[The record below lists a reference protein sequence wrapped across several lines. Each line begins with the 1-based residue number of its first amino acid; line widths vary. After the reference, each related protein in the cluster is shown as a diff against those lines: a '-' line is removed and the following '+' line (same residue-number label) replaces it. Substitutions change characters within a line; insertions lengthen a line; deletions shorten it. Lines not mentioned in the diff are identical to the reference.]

1 MKLRKNNKVKEKSTK
16 NSGDENRKVNKEQK
30 SLKNLLIN
38 QSKQGANKNRA
49 KPEEQQT
56 LAYRYIKKKLY
67 VYNVR
72 KTND

>member
-38 QSKQGANKNRA
+38 QSKQEANKNRA
-49 KPEEQQT
+49 KPE
-56 LAYRYIKKKLY
+56 K
-67 VYNVR
+67 
-72 KTND
+72 